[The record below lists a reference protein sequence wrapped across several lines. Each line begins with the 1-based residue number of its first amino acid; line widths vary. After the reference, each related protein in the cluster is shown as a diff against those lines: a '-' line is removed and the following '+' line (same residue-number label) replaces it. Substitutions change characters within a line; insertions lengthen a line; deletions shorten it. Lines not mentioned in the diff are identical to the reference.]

1 MINLGVIMEMSRTC
15 IKLMI
20 FVPVDGRVYVKFIR
34 EIFVN
39 SRKVYRQFIVNYTV
53 N

>member
-1 MINLGVIMEMSRTC
+1 MINSEAIMETGGTC

-20 FVPVDGRVYVKFIR
+20 FVPADDRVNDELIR
-34 EIFVN
+34 EKFD
-39 SRKVYRQFIVNYTV
+39 SYRRDYRQFIVNYTA

>member
-1 MINLGVIMEMSRTC
+1 MINLGVIMEMGGTC

-20 FVPVDGRVYVKFIR
+20 FAPVDGRVYGKFIR
-34 EIFVN
+34 EFFVN
-39 SRKVYRQFIVNYTV
+39 SRKVYGQFIVNYTV